1 MNNQKNAPAPPQGH
15 HLDNII
21 YLPGQPGDVLPSRS
35 ESCGKGWCLMST
47 YEEFQIILGVAMLIV
62 TILTIP
68 IKNSRPALE
77 S

>member
-1 MNNQKNAPAPPQGH
+1 MSNEKTSPAPPQGN

-62 TILTIP
+62 AVLNYTH
-68 IKNSRPALE
+68 KK
-77 S
+77 

>member
-1 MNNQKNAPAPPQGH
+1 
-15 HLDNII
+15 
-21 YLPGQPGDVLPSRS
+21 
-35 ESCGKGWCLMST
+35 MST